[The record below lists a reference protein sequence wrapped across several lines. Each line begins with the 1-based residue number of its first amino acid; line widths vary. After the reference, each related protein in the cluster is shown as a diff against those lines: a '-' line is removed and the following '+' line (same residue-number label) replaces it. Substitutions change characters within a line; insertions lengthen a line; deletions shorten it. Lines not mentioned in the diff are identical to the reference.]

1 MYHVQNV
8 RCLIIIP
15 THQSCLGDPEDV
27 PKKFEH
33 MLAPHNRNPNLQKPF
48 VSVHIHYNLSQEL
61 FAQPLSADELKGA
74 ELHLSRDPVPNC
86 ESDSCQDEISNIPAN
101 ENDEN
106 QLKRAKQ
113 MPRYQRVYIL
123 KVIKY
128 NSENEPI
135 TSLYDT
141 QRIDVTQTSPLV
153 FNIYPIVRNWLL
165 DPQLNHGIIVRVT
178 NDDKYDHYVATS
190 SINVNNTNNRQ
201 VANGKEVIEHVR
213 LKREFHSTSDSNEA
227 WTAKQPFIL
236 IYSDPKG
243 DSTGESSGHVKRDS
257 SPADHRPSQPEIQWN
272 ANQNFELGTTT
283 NGGNLYNQSVGFS
296 TTSYDDT
303 TGQSKAY
310 NFTSSSSS
318 SSVNRRNSRQ
328 TQTTRARSN
337 ALRPRG
343 KQMKCGRHDMLIN
356 FDEVGWSGWIIAPL
370 SFNAYHCNGV
380 CSYPIA
386 DLQNATNHAI
396 IQSIFNSVGRIVP
409 RSCCAPTKFNSL
421 AILYQIDGI
430 VQMKHYD
437 DMIVESCGCL

>member
-1 MYHVQNV
+1 
-8 RCLIIIP
+8 
-15 THQSCLGDPEDV
+15 
-27 PKKFEH
+27 

-74 ELHLSRDPVPNC
+74 ELHLSRDRVPYC
-86 ESDSCQDEISNIPAN
+86 ESDSCQDEVSESAN
-101 ENDEN
+101 ENDKN
-106 QLKRAKQ
+106 QLQRAKKR
-113 MPRYQRVYIL
+113 PRYQRIYIL
-123 KVIKY
+123 QVVKY
-128 NSENEPI
+128 NSENEPMTRI
-135 TSLYDT
+135 LDT

-153 FNIYPIVRNWLL
+153 FNIYPIVKHWLL
-165 DPQLNHGIIVRVT
+165 DPQLNNGIIVRVT
-178 NDDKYDHYVATS
+178 NDDKDQYVAGS
-190 SINVNNTNNRQ
+190 SINVNTTNNRQ
-201 VANGKEVIEHVR
+201 ANGKEVIEHVR
-213 LKREFHSTSDSNEA
+213 LKREFYSTSDSNEA
-227 WTAKQPFIL
+227 WMAKQPFIL

-257 SPADHRPSQPEIQWN
+257 SPAESSQPDIQSDP
-272 ANQNFELGTTT
+272 NQYYDLG
-283 NGGNLYNQSVGFS
+283 N
-296 TTSYDDT
+296 TTSGLYDQPGLMARET
-303 TGQSKAY
+303 SQARAY
-310 NFTSSSSS
+310 NT

-328 TQTTRARSN
+328 TQSQTNRARSN
-337 ALRPRG
+337 VLRPRG